1 MNNYENYVKE
11 INNIFNIIEKV
22 KSNWNDVDNLKYVE
36 EVNLFKEDIIKY
48 ASIIESKDENK

>member
-11 INNIFNIIEKV
+11 INNIFSIIEKI
-22 KSNWNDVDNLKYVE
+22 KTNWNDVDNLKYVE

>member
-11 INNIFNIIEKV
+11 INNIFSIIEKV

>member
-11 INNIFNIIEKV
+11 INNIFSIIEKI
-22 KSNWNDVDNLKYVE
+22 KINWNDVDNLKYVE